1 MEIFRETKPLLYSN
15 NKIYDYVIKID
26 NYEAI
31 LGNEIRN
38 FEKLNENQFKIKI
51 GSMPN
56 ICLELVEDNINSC
69 VKLISNDSN
78 LNFKILISINSIDE
92 NSSVVNVKF
101 DGKFSSMIE
110 MMIKN
115 PLEKFID
122 SLRNK
127 IEDLKF

>member
-1 MEIFRETKPLLYSN
+1 MEIIRETKPLLYSSN
-15 NKIYDYVIKID
+15 EIYDYVIKID

-38 FEKLNENQFKIKI
+38 FEKLSENQFKIKI

-56 ICLELVEDNINSC
+56 ICLELVEDNVNCC

-92 NSSVVNVKF
+92 KSSAVNVKF
-101 DGKFSSMIE
+101 DGTFSSMIE

>member
-1 MEIFRETKPLLYSN
+1 MEIIRETKPLLYSIN
-15 NKIYDYVIKID
+15 EIYDYVIKID

-56 ICLELVEDNINSC
+56 ICLELVEDNVNSC

-92 NSSVVNVKF
+92 KSSVVNVKF
-101 DGKFSSMIE
+101 DG
-110 MMIKN
+110 
-115 PLEKFID
+115 
-122 SLRNK
+122 
-127 IEDLKF
+127 

>member
-1 MEIFRETKPLLYSN
+1 MEIIRETKPLLYSSN
-15 NKIYDYVIKID
+15 EIYDYVIKID

-56 ICLELVEDNINSC
+56 ISLELVEDNINSC

>member
-1 MEIFRETKPLLYSN
+1 MEIIRETKPLFYSSN
-15 NKIYDYVIKID
+15 EIYDYVIKID

-78 LNFKILISINSIDE
+78 LNFEILISINSIDE
-92 NSSVVNVKF
+92 NSSLVNVKF

>member
-1 MEIFRETKPLLYSN
+1 MEIIRETKPLLYSSN
-15 NKIYDYVIKID
+15 EIYDYVIKID

-38 FEKLNENQFKIKI
+38 FEKLSENQFKIKI

-56 ICLELVEDNINSC
+56 ICLELVEDNVNCC

-101 DGKFSSMIE
+101 DGTFSSMIE

>member
-1 MEIFRETKPLLYSN
+1 MEIIRETKPLLYSIN
-15 NKIYDYVIKID
+15 EIYDYVIKID

-56 ICLELVEDNINSC
+56 ICLELIEDNVNSC

-92 NSSVVNVKF
+92 KSSLVNVKF

>member
-1 MEIFRETKPLLYSN
+1 MEIIRETKPLLYSS

-56 ICLELVEDNINSC
+56 ICLELIEDNVNSC

>member
-1 MEIFRETKPLLYSN
+1 MEIIRETKPLLYSSN
-15 NKIYDYVIKID
+15 EVYDYVIKID

-31 LGNEIRN
+31 LGDEIKN
-38 FEKLNENQFKIKI
+38 FEKLSENQFKIKI

-92 NSSVVNVKF
+92 KSSVVNVKF

>member
-1 MEIFRETKPLLYSN
+1 MEIIRETKPLFYSSN
-15 NKIYDYVIKID
+15 EIYDYVIKID

-31 LGNEIRN
+31 LGDEIRN
-38 FEKLNENQFKIKI
+38 FEKLKENQFKIKI

-56 ICLELVEDNINSC
+56 ICLELVEVNINSC

>member
-56 ICLELVEDNINSC
+56 ICLKLVEDEVNCCKI
-69 VKLISNDSN
+69 
-78 LNFKILISINSIDE
+78 NFK
-92 NSSVVNVKF
+92 
-101 DGKFSSMIE
+101 
-110 MMIKN
+110 
-115 PLEKFID
+115 
-122 SLRNK
+122 
-127 IEDLKF
+127 

>member
-56 ICLELVEDNINSC
+56 ICLKLVEDEVNCC

-92 NSSVVNVKF
+92 KSSVVNVKF
-101 DGKFSSMIE
+101 YGTFSSMIE

-115 PLEKFID
+115 PLEKFIE

>member
-1 MEIFRETKPLLYSN
+1 MEIIRETKPLLYSTN
-15 NKIYDYVIKID
+15 EIYDYVIKID

-56 ICLELVEDNINSC
+56 ICIELVEDNINSC

>member
-1 MEIFRETKPLLYSN
+1 MEIFRETKPLLYSS

-38 FEKLNENQFKIKI
+38 FEKLNKNQFKIKI

-92 NSSVVNVKF
+92 KSSAVNVKF
-101 DGKFSSMIE
+101 DGTFSSMIE

>member
-1 MEIFRETKPLLYSN
+1 MEIIRETKPLLYSSN
-15 NKIYDYVIKID
+15 EIYDYVIKID

-51 GSMPN
+51 SSMPN

-78 LNFKILISINSIDE
+78 LNFEILISINSIDE

>member
-1 MEIFRETKPLLYSN
+1 MEIIRETKPLLYSSN
-15 NKIYDYVIKID
+15 EIYDYVIKID

-31 LGNEIRN
+31 LGDEIRN

-78 LNFKILISINSIDE
+78 LNFEILMSINSIDD

>member
-1 MEIFRETKPLLYSN
+1 MEIIRETKPLLYSSN
-15 NKIYDYVIKID
+15 EIYDYVIKID

-38 FEKLNENQFKIKI
+38 FEKLSENQFKIKI

-56 ICLELVEDNINSC
+56 IYLELVEDKANCC

-92 NSSVVNVKF
+92 KSSAVNVKF
-101 DGKFSSMIE
+101 DGTFSSMIE

>member
-1 MEIFRETKPLLYSN
+1 MEIIRETKPLLYSSN
-15 NKIYDYVIKID
+15 EVYDYVIKID

-56 ICLELVEDNINSC
+56 ICLELVVDNINSS

-101 DGKFSSMIE
+101 DGTFSSMIE

>member
-1 MEIFRETKPLLYSN
+1 MEIIRETKPLLYSTN
-15 NKIYDYVIKID
+15 EIYDYVIKID

-56 ICLELVEDNINSC
+56 ICLELVEDNVNSC

>member
-1 MEIFRETKPLLYSN
+1 MEIIRETKPLLYSS

-26 NYEAI
+26 NYKAI

-38 FEKLNENQFKIKI
+38 FEKLNKNQFKIKI

-56 ICLELVEDNINSC
+56 ICLELVEDNVNSC
-69 VKLISNDSN
+69 VNLISNDSN

-92 NSSVVNVKF
+92 KSSVVNVKF

>member
-1 MEIFRETKPLLYSN
+1 MEIIRETKPLLYSTN
-15 NKIYDYVIKID
+15 EIYDYVIKID

-31 LGNEIRN
+31 LGDEIRN
-38 FEKLNENQFKIKI
+38 FEKLSENQFKIKI

-92 NSSVVNVKF
+92 KSSVVNVKF

>member
-31 LGNEIRN
+31 LGSEIRN

-56 ICLELVEDNINSC
+56 ICLELAEDNINSC

-92 NSSVVNVKF
+92 KSSVVNVKF
-101 DGKFSSMIE
+101 YGTFSSMIE

-115 PLEKFID
+115 PLEKFIE

>member
-1 MEIFRETKPLLYSN
+1 MEIIRETKPLSYSSN
-15 NKIYDYVIKID
+15 EIYDYVIKID
-26 NYEAI
+26 NYKAI
-31 LGNEIRN
+31 LGNEIKN
-38 FEKLNENQFKIKI
+38 FEKLNKNQFKIKI

>member
-1 MEIFRETKPLLYSN
+1 MEIIRETKPLLYSSN
-15 NKIYDYVIKID
+15 EIYDYVIKID

-38 FEKLNENQFKIKI
+38 FEKLSENQFKIKI

-56 ICLELVEDNINSC
+56 ICLKLVEDEVNCC

-92 NSSVVNVKF
+92 KSSVVNVKF
-101 DGKFSSMIE
+101 YGTFSSMIE

>member
-1 MEIFRETKPLLYSN
+1 MEIIKETKPLLYSSN
-15 NKIYDYVIKID
+15 EIYDYVIKID

-38 FEKLNENQFKIKI
+38 FEKLSENQFKIKI

-101 DGKFSSMIE
+101 DGTFSSMIE

>member
-1 MEIFRETKPLLYSN
+1 MEIIRETKPLLYSSN
-15 NKIYDYVIKID
+15 EIYDYVIKID

-31 LGNEIRN
+31 LANEIRN

-78 LNFKILISINSIDE
+78 LNFEILMSINSIDD
-92 NSSVVNVKF
+92 NSSLVNVKF

>member
-1 MEIFRETKPLLYSN
+1 MEIIRETKPLLYSSN
-15 NKIYDYVIKID
+15 EIYDYVIKID

-56 ICLELVEDNINSC
+56 ISLELVEDNINSC

-92 NSSVVNVKF
+92 KSSVVNVKF

>member
-1 MEIFRETKPLLYSN
+1 MEIIRETKPLLYSSN
-15 NKIYDYVIKID
+15 EIYDYVIKID

-56 ICLELVEDNINSC
+56 ICLKLVEDEVNCC

-92 NSSVVNVKF
+92 KSSVVNVKF
-101 DGKFSSMIE
+101 YGTFSSMIE

-115 PLEKFID
+115 PLEKFIE

>member
-1 MEIFRETKPLLYSN
+1 MEIIRETKPLLYSSN
-15 NKIYDYVIKID
+15 EIYDFVIKID

-56 ICLELVEDNINSC
+56 IYLELVEDNINSC

>member
-1 MEIFRETKPLLYSN
+1 MEIIRETKPLLYSSN
-15 NKIYDYVIKID
+15 EIYDYVIKID
-26 NYEAI
+26 IYEAI

-56 ICLELVEDNINSC
+56 ICLELVEDNINSS

>member
-1 MEIFRETKPLLYSN
+1 MEIFRETKPLLYSS

-56 ICLELVEDNINSC
+56 ICLKLVEDEVNC
-69 VKLISNDSN
+69 RVKLISNDSN

-92 NSSVVNVKF
+92 KSSVVNVKF
-101 DGKFSSMIE
+101 YGTFSSMIE

>member
-1 MEIFRETKPLLYSN
+1 MEIIRETKPLLYSSN
-15 NKIYDYVIKID
+15 EIYDYVIKID

-31 LGNEIRN
+31 LGNEIKN

-56 ICLELVEDNINSC
+56 ICLELVEDNVNSC
-69 VKLISNDSN
+69 VNLISNDSN

>member
-1 MEIFRETKPLLYSN
+1 MEIIRETKPLLYSSN
-15 NKIYDYVIKID
+15 EVYDYVIKID

-31 LGNEIRN
+31 LGDEIRN

-56 ICLELVEDNINSC
+56 IWLELVEDNINSC

-92 NSSVVNVKF
+92 KSSVVNVKF

>member
-1 MEIFRETKPLLYSN
+1 MEIIRETKPLLYSSN
-15 NKIYDYVIKID
+15 EIYDYVIKID

-69 VKLISNDSN
+69 VKLISNDNN

-92 NSSVVNVKF
+92 KSSVVNVKF

>member
-1 MEIFRETKPLLYSN
+1 MEIIRETKPLLYSSN
-15 NKIYDYVIKID
+15 EIYDYVIKID

-38 FEKLNENQFKIKI
+38 FEKLSENQFKIKI

-56 ICLELVEDNINSC
+56 ICLELVEDKLNSC

-92 NSSVVNVKF
+92 KSSVVNVKF

>member
-1 MEIFRETKPLLYSN
+1 MEIIRETKPLLYSSN
-15 NKIYDYVIKID
+15 EIYDYVIKID
-26 NYEAI
+26 NYKAI

-38 FEKLNENQFKIKI
+38 FEKLSENQFKIKI

-69 VKLISNDSN
+69 VKLISNDNN

-101 DGKFSSMIE
+101 DGTFSSMIE

>member
-1 MEIFRETKPLLYSN
+1 MEIIRETKPLLYSSN
-15 NKIYDYVIKID
+15 EIYDYVIKID

-38 FEKLNENQFKIKI
+38 FEKLSENQFKIKI

-56 ICLELVEDNINSC
+56 ICLELVEDKLNYC
-69 VKLISNDSN
+69 VKLISNDNN

-92 NSSVVNVKF
+92 KSSVVNVKF

>member
-1 MEIFRETKPLLYSN
+1 MEIIRETKPLLYSSN
-15 NKIYDYVIKID
+15 EIYDYVIKID

-31 LGNEIRN
+31 LGSEIRN

-78 LNFKILISINSIDE
+78 LNFEISISINSIDE